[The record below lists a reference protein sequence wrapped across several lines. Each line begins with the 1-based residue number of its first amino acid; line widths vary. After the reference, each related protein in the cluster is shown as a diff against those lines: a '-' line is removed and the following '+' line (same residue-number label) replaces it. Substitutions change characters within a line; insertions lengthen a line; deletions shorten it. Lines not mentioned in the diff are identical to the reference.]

1 MSCTNLFGKEIV
13 SRLYKKTKNNSV
25 QKSKRV
31 RPSPMKG
38 FFPQECWENCCYNQC
53 QRSEHWCEKW
63 SFLLYH
69 PYLQPERNS
78 SDNYTLCHFHLIVR
92 FLCVAHFYTRIYHHL
107 WYDWEQYFNWH
118 HTKYCTMMGDWM
130 RHSILK
136 KKKKG
141 KTEIETHS
149 DIAQE
154 ETAQTY
160 LEQNSSTLHFEIT

>member
-1 MSCTNLFGKEIV
+1 VSCTNLFGKEIV

>member
-1 MSCTNLFGKEIV
+1 
-13 SRLYKKTKNNSV
+13 
-25 QKSKRV
+25 
-31 RPSPMKG
+31 
-38 FFPQECWENCCYNQC
+38 
-53 QRSEHWCEKW
+53 
-63 SFLLYH
+63 
-69 PYLQPERNS
+69 LQPERNS